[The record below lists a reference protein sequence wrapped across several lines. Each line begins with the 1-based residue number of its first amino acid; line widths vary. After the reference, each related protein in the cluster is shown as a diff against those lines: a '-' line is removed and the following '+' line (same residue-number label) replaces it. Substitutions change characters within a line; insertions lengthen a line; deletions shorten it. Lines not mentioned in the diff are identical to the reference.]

1 MDSGALPFMVGVVR
15 VSFSE
20 IGKKYISASASGGPR
35 SRTQLPLQR

>member
-20 IGKKYISASASGGPR
+20 FGKKYISASGGPR